1 MTDLLPGQLVDVE
14 YRVIGP
20 KLTGWRSIE
29 AQVRRLTAQRLQ
41 TRKLLKNDSGELIWT
56 EWADVPV
63 VEEG

>member
-14 YRVIGP
+14 FRWRVP
-20 KLTGWRSIE
+20 KRKLYEPKNIQRPM
-29 AQVRRLTAQRLQ
+29 RLQ
-41 TRKLLKNDSGELIWT
+41 SRKLLKNDSGELNWT